1 MRYQNQKI
9 LKDDNGNR
17 YQNRIKYPVIPIS
30 DSDIIVTGRLGL
42 RFDNLAYQYYGNQE
56 LWWVIARANNQ
67 NNGSIYTTPGTEY
80 RIPQNIGKIIRLL
93 EKENIL

>member
-56 LWWVIARANNQ
+56 LWWIIARANNQ
-67 NNGSIYTTPGTEY
+67 NNGSMYLQSGKEY
-80 RIPQNIGKIIRLL
+80 RIPQNIGTILRNF
-93 EKENIL
+93 ENLNR